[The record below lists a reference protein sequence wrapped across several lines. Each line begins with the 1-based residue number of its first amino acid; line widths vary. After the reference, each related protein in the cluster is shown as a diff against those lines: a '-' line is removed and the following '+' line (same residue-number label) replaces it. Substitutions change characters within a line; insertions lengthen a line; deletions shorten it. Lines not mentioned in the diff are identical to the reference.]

1 MAEGVGVV
9 VAKWAFVGATGA
21 PGCGPAR
28 VAEEDVG
35 PLDARGEE
43 LGLDGDGVEPAAEG
57 TVTFDAREPQ
67 LRGPP
72 FAEVCERVCG
82 TPVAIK
88 EGGASDDLFGEAVG

>member
-9 VAKWAFVGATGA
+9 VAEWAFVGAAGA

-35 PLDARGEE
+35 PLNAGREE

-57 TVTFDAREPQ
+57 AVTIDAREPQ

-72 FAEVCERVCG
+72 FAEVCERVG
-82 TPVAIK
+82 ETPVAIK
-88 EGGASDDLFGEAVG
+88 EGGASDDLTG